1 MCVHLCVTTR
11 HHQNDTMFFIK
22 ASKVPHGKC
31 DNLPFTSRFVSNNR
45 ESNNKQNTE
54 EVPK

>member
-1 MCVHLCVTTR
+1 MCAHLCVTTL

-22 ASKVPHGKC
+22 ADGVPHGKC
-31 DNLPFTSRFVSNNR
+31 DNLPSVSRFVSNNR

>member
-22 ASKVPHGKC
+22 ADGVPHGKC
-31 DNLPFTSRFVSNNR
+31 DNLPSVSRFVSNNR

>member
-1 MCVHLCVTTR
+1 MCARLCVTTQ

-31 DNLPFTSRFVSNNR
+31 DNLPFASRFVSNNR

>member
-1 MCVHLCVTTR
+1 M
-11 HHQNDTMFFIK
+11 MFINK
-22 ASKVPHGKC
+22 AGEVPHGKC
-31 DNLPFTSRFVSNNR
+31 DNLPFASRFVSNNR